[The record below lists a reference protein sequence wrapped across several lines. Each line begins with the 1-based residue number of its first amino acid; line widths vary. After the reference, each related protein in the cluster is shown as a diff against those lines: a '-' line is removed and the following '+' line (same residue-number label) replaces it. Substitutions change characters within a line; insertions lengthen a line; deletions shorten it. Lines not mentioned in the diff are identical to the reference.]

1 MPILAGQTITETT
14 LNRLRPKTYFAVGS
28 GQVVGALTNAD
39 VTDATITLTTETA
52 GAEYEAECVW
62 DFDATATGTGNSS
75 ARMALDGLPQT
86 PLATFGGNDT
96 AERASVAQNY
106 HGTLPTAGSHT
117 FKLLASPV
125 AGHQVQGVNSSIK
138 VTIKEV
144 V

>member
-1 MPILAGQTITETT
+1 MPILAGQTVTETM
-14 LNRLRPKTYFAVGS
+14 LNRLQSKTYSAAGS
-28 GQVVGALTNAD
+28 GTLAGAVTNAD
-39 VTDATITLTTETA
+39 VPSATITLTTETA

-62 DFDATATGTGNSS
+62 DFDATVAGPGNSS
-75 ARMALDGLPQT
+75 ARMALDGTPLT

-96 AERASVAQNY
+96 AERSTVAQSY
-106 HGTLPTAGSHT
+106 HGTIPTAGIHT

-125 AGHQVQGVNSSIK
+125 AGHQVQGVNSFIK